1 MAIRRTKVDRKVNLA
16 LNAGRV
22 LDLPPDWSF
31 TVTCE
36 HHGDI
41 RFDFNPYRE
50 NGRDD
55 LAAHM
60 RDAFWSMR
68 REVVGATLQYYERSG
83 LRHFWRFLE
92 VLAASGQMIT
102 HLEQIDRQLINHY
115 LTWLDTETVVINRK
129 NKGHHV
135 ALGSKIKHFAAMK
148 TLLLNRQKLVP
159 AAVHPALTFPRN
171 PFPHSERCTE
181 KRESYSSA
189 ERERILEALRADL
202 QRIHDPAAVPL
213 PPMQVLAVHLFFLA
227 LTTGKNLQ
235 PLLELR
241 RDSLRNHPL
250 EDRELLITTKRRG
263 WSTHTSSFRKAVAE
277 QGDIKNL
284 QSIPASIGD
293 HVRFLMN
300 YTAPLADEAATGDR
314 KFIFLWR
321 VTRRER
327 GGQVVRLTAGDMNM
341 AKRPFAT
348 RHGLLDD
355 QGRPLT
361 LNVSRLR
368 PTFATELYRRT
379 RDIRRVQQALGH
391 ARVETTAQRYA
402 AAPLEAERDHAIV
415 LDGMVASFTRCDF
428 EGTGAVVAADG
439 KVPLQDVA
447 ALLKGGYNTG
457 IARCQNPFREDDKV
471 CQKLFHCFKC
481 PNMCVFEDD
490 LWRLFSFYYRL
501 LAERVKINP
510 AHWLKTYGPIIRRI
524 DCDIAPLFPADKVE
538 AARCE
543 AQDNPHPTWKTAFLL

>member
-1 MAIRRTKVDRKVNLA
+1 MAVRRAKVDRKISLVLDE
-16 LNAGRV
+16 GRV
-22 LDLPPDWSF
+22 LDLPPAWSF

-41 RFDFNPYRE
+41 HFDFNPYRA

-83 LRHFWRFLE
+83 LRHFWRFLD
-92 VLAASGQMIT
+92 VLAVSGQMIT
-102 HLEQIDRQLINHY
+102 RLDQIDRQLINHF
-115 LTWLDTETVVINRK
+115 LTWLDTETVVIKRK
-129 NKGHHV
+129 NKGRHV
-135 ALGSKIKHFAAMK
+135 AIGSKLKHFATMK

-159 AAVHPALTFPRN
+159 SAVHPALTFPRN
-171 PFPHSERCTE
+171 PFSQSERCSE
-181 KRESYSSA
+181 KRESYSPA
-189 ERERILEALRADL
+189 ERERILDALRADL
-202 QRIHDPAAVPL
+202 QRIHDPAAPPL

-235 PLLELR
+235 PLLELKR
-241 RDSLRNHPL
+241 NSLRNHPL

-277 QGDIKNL
+277 QGDVKNL

-293 HVRFLMN
+293 HVRFLME
-300 YTAPLADEAATGDR
+300 YTAPLAEEAEAGARD
-314 KFIFLWR
+314 FIFLWR

-327 GGQVVRLTAGDMNM
+327 CGQVVRLTAGDMNM
-341 AKRPFAT
+341 AKRPFAK

-355 QGRPLT
+355 QGQPLT

-391 ARVETTAQRYA
+391 ARVETTARHYA
-402 AAPLEAERDHAIV
+402 TAPLEAERDHAIV
-415 LDGMVASFTRCDF
+415 LAGMVAAYTRYEFD
-428 EGTGAVVAADG
+428 GLGVVVAADG
-439 KVPLQDVA
+439 KVPLADVVSLA
-447 ALLKGGYNTG
+447 RGGYNTG
-457 IARCQNPFREDDKV
+457 VARCQNPFRENDKV

-501 LAERVKINP
+501 LAERVKVNP

-524 DCDIAPLFPADKVE
+524 DSDIAPLFPAEKV
-538 AARCE
+538 AIARQE
-543 AQDNPHPTWKTAFLL
+543 AQANPHPTWKAVFVL